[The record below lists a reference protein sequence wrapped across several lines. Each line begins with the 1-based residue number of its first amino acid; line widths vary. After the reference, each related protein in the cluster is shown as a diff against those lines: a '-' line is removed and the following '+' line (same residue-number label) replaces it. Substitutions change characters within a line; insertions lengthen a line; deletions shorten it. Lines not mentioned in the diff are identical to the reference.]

1 MPVPPRPTITAPC
14 TCIWA
19 TLAAQTALE
28 DEERAADEPVPAGT
42 GDDHH
47 YHPPKR
53 TLFRRVLEAVPQPL
67 SSALASTGS
76 YHGAESSEPAEIGV
90 QREVTREAS
99 DATKPSNKETTPL
112 VTLVRQRSSDA
123 RKLPKEPE
131 EVVPASNG
139 SEGEPGGYTTTAF
152 SDPSAG
158 TDRSDNNN
166 KTLPAIPT
174 RQRADEARKVRKE
187 EALQHR
193 GGSLALKSRPDAL
206 IRALKRRI
214 SQSSENKLGD
224 LISYRE
230 DLFNTLVALIPTAGG
245 TNAPRGI
252 HQPFIRPVPSTP
264 LCQTCTLNLSHELY
278 VSPAVKSPYIRAHS
292 TAAYLAL
299 VDDATAALD
308 ADASLERVTHS
319 QLNSII
325 RVELAVVEW
334 RISLKLARYH
344 KRTGFLDMFPVRLGE
359 FAQFE
364 VNDRSPVQPEGLLSK
379 ASKTIKKAVGLSGAA
394 APAAKQGAETA
405 VEVTAA

>member
-28 DEERAADEPVPAGT
+28 DAERAADPVRAET
-42 GDDHH
+42 DDDHH
-47 YHPPKR
+47 RHPPKR

-67 SSALASTGS
+67 SSALPSTGS
-76 YHGAESSEPAEIGV
+76 HNGAESNEPAEIGV

-99 DATKPSNKETTPL
+99 DATERPNKETTPL
-112 VTLVRQRSSDA
+112 VIPVRQRFSDA
-123 RKLPKEPE
+123 HKLPKKPE
-131 EVVPASNG
+131 EVAPASNG
-139 SEGEPGGYTTTAF
+139 SEREPGGYTVTAF

-158 TDRSDNNN
+158 TDRSDKNNE
-166 KTLPAIPT
+166 TPPAIPI
-174 RQRADEARKVRKE
+174 RQRANEARKLRKE

-193 GGSLALKSRPDAL
+193 GGSLAQKSRPDAF
-206 IRALKRRI
+206 IRVLKRLI

-245 TNAPRGI
+245 SNAPRGI
-252 HQPFIRPVPSTP
+252 HQPLIRPVPSTP
-264 LCQTCTLNLSHELY
+264 LCQTCTLTLSHELY

-299 VDDATAALD
+299 VDDAIAALD
-308 ADASLERVTHS
+308 ADACLERITHS

-344 KRTGFLDMFPVRLGE
+344 KRTGFLDMFPIRLGE

-364 VNDRSPVQPEGLLSK
+364 VNDRNPVQPEGLLSK
-379 ASKTIKKAVGLSGAA
+379 ASKTIKKAIGLGDAA